1 VIRFPQ
7 VEVRFVDPAPGWP
20 VTVVS
25 TIPREVPMLILLARP
40 VIAAVAFVQRILQA
54 VAPSNV
60 LITRVRRAGPSCRG
74 GATLAVLALLLLMAF
89 RVLTLAIS
97 SGAPGWLNLLV
108 LVLAWD
114 TIKFAVASCLEA
126 FD

>member
-1 VIRFPQ
+1 
-7 VEVRFVDPAPGWP
+7 
-20 VTVVS
+20 
-25 TIPREVPMLILLARP
+25 MLILLATP
-40 VIAAVAFVQRILQA
+40 VIAAVAFVQRILKA

-97 SGAPGWLNLLV
+97 TGAPGWLNLLV

-126 FD
+126 FGYKRAAGGANPR

>member
-1 VIRFPQ
+1 
-7 VEVRFVDPAPGWP
+7 
-20 VTVVS
+20 
-25 TIPREVPMLILLARP
+25 MLILLAIP
-40 VIAAVAFVQRILQA
+40 VIAAVAFVQRFLQA

-74 GATLAVLALLLLMAF
+74 CATLVVLALFLLMAIQG
-89 RVLTLAIS
+89 LTLAIS

-126 FD
+126 TGCVRRFAITIASSRRLSQIGGTCA

>member
-1 VIRFPQ
+1 
-7 VEVRFVDPAPGWP
+7 
-20 VTVVS
+20 
-25 TIPREVPMLILLARP
+25 MLILLALP

-60 LITRVRRAGPSCRG
+60 LIARIRRAGPSCRG
-74 GATLAVLALLLLMAF
+74 GATLVVLALLLLMAI

-97 SGAPGWLNLLV
+97 SGAPDWLNLLV

-114 TIKFAVASCLEA
+114 TIKFAVAFCLVA
-126 FD
+126 FGCVRRFAVAAASSRRLSQNGGTCA

>member
-1 VIRFPQ
+1 
-7 VEVRFVDPAPGWP
+7 
-20 VTVVS
+20 
-25 TIPREVPMLILLARP
+25 MLILLATP

-74 GATLAVLALLLLMAF
+74 GATLAVLVLLLLMAF

-97 SGAPGWLNLLV
+97 SGAPGSLNLLV

-114 TIKFAVASCLEA
+114 TIKFAVGSCLEA
-126 FD
+126 FG